1 MLLAGCDDGGE
12 KKAQENL
19 RKAEAAL
26 EKENFN
32 EAKLQ
37 IDSIRILYPK
47 AFEARKQGV
56 KLMQQVDLKEQRKSL
71 IYLDSMMVVKQAQ
84 LDSVKGN
91 FVLEKDTAYQEVGN
105 YFYPTQTV
113 EKNIGRSF
121 LRGQVNEQG
130 EMSLTSIYCAGGTLH
145 HTAVKVSV
153 GDTFAETPASKD
165 SYETT
170 DLGRAIEKADYK
182 MGEDGGVIAFIVA
195 NKDKN
200 IQLQFI
206 GDRTYKTAMQ
216 PNDRKAI
223 AELTELARI
232 LSGMEQIRKDKKE
245 ANLKIEFVTRKCRN
259 RRKRSDVDGNTNNA
273 DPEEN
278 LPKVRIVRV
287 PCFMYGP
294 YNRFK
299 ASLITFSTGAAG
311 SSFSMA
317 ATTFCDAAC
326 ANPSMVSAATA
337 SS

>member
-1 MLLAGCDDGGE
+1 M
-12 KKAQENL
+12 

-113 EKNIGRSF
+113 ETNIGRSF

-153 GDTFAETPASKD
+153 GGTFAETPASKD

-245 ANLKIEFVTRKCRN
+245 ANLKIEFVTRKMQEQ
-259 RRKRSDVDGNTNNA
+259 
-273 DPEEN
+273 EEE
-278 LPKVRIVRV
+278 K
-287 PCFMYGP
+287 
-294 YNRFK
+294 
-299 ASLITFSTGAAG
+299 
-311 SSFSMA
+311 
-317 ATTFCDAAC
+317 
-326 ANPSMVSAATA
+326 
-337 SS
+337 

>member
-1 MLLAGCDDGGE
+1 MSVALGAAIAVLTGIGAGLGISFATG
-12 KKAQENL
+12 KAVDAIARQP
-19 RKAEAAL
+19 EAAS
-26 EKENFN
+26 KI
-32 EAKLQ
+32 Q
-37 IDSIRILYPK
+37 S
-47 AFEARKQGV
+47 
-56 KLMQQVDLKEQRKSL
+56 SL
-71 IYLDSMMVVKQAQ
+71 LIGCAL
-84 LDSVKGN
+84 
-91 FVLEKDTAYQEVGN
+91 
-105 YFYPTQTV
+105 
-113 EKNIGRSF
+113 GRSF

-245 ANLKIEFVTRKCRN
+245 ANLKIEFVTRKMQEQ
-259 RRKRSDVDGNTNNA
+259 
-273 DPEEN
+273 EEE
-278 LPKVRIVRV
+278 K
-287 PCFMYGP
+287 
-294 YNRFK
+294 
-299 ASLITFSTGAAG
+299 
-311 SSFSMA
+311 
-317 ATTFCDAAC
+317 
-326 ANPSMVSAATA
+326 
-337 SS
+337 